1 MSIVLALA
9 VVAVVVC
16 AAPRRRRR
24 TPSKAAVTVR
34 SLGKHT
40 RAAVRGLLAILAA
53 GAVLLLF
60 GQQASAQAD
69 ESPEPPPI
77 VQPTP
82 DGTDGPIGDV
92 DAPPTNDPAG
102 GSHEPG
108 SPLVEPGG
116 DGGAE
121 DPGGV
126 GAPDAPAT
134 EPPAV
139 PTPPVP
145 SPPSDVDITLPDSVT
160 PPAPPTVDSTSA
172 PPPPA
177 APPPLPAPPID
188 PPAVAVMAPREVDL
202 GLWNVT
208 LRGRAWV
215 RSDGATISIGFDG
228 DGTELVR
235 ATADVSEIV
244 VTGSDGDDTLEVSDG
259 IGVLVRYDGGGGVDA
274 LVMPA
279 SGGTARLT
287 GSRTGEV
294 FDRFGTLLLSFAN
307 VDDLIGGPGPD
318 TFVADQAADLR
329 SLDMG
334 PEDRLIVDLG
344 GGAGGAAAPL
354 LSVESADLAGTLE
367 VIGGPSSGL
376 LDSAPVPFL
385 SFGTAHGDFS
395 TFRGLDLGGGAYV
408 RPTTVAGGYELRA
421 GQLPDEIVIRFP
433 SAIDADEFFTFLSGK
448 GNAFAAGTPVT
459 IQLGDNELT
468 GDLTV
473 SGTPDSATLALANA
487 KLHFGGSQDALLTL
501 EDDAA
506 VLTLTESNLS
516 GTLDGSLTTTVRDV
530 SFAGTFHVALN
541 SDDRSIA
548 AVGNGVTV
556 TVAGST
562 FDDVDLVVTVV
573 GEGADMALVITAP
586 DGTAVTI
593 PGTGPTADDV
603 SALAA
608 ALQRDVGTSG
618 LALSATGS
626 AAARAGSATDSP
638 IDPVTIAGSTE
649 SAAHISGSIVTNT
662 TRRPLVGAGA
672 AVLSA
677 FHTLGPLL
685 ALAGVAGPLVVA
697 TSTGAASSSS
707 SRRRTDVLGRRRRRR
722 TGSLAPSSSNRVLV
736 DEAFAPG
743 ESLTTAPARGPPG
756 GGAPAIA
763 SEILVHLSPAS
774 PQRIPGAQG
783 PFLVTTARRATAA
796 SVESGWVDR
805 APGVLLSLFV
815 LLFLLFVLWTRGRR
829 STRPSGPCRRRARG
843 FLHAKGDAGGV
854 IGGHGVAGGADTGG
868 AMHIAV
874 RSDRFGRAGRCGLP
888 RWRAAEAR

>member
-34 SLGKHT
+34 SLGRHT
-40 RAAVRGLLAILAA
+40 RLAVRGLLAILAA

-82 DGTDGPIGDV
+82 DGTDVPAGDV
-92 DAPPTNDPAG
+92 EAPATSDPAD

-108 SPLVEPGG
+108 SPLSDPGG
-116 DGGAE
+116 VGGAE

-126 GAPDAPAT
+126 GAPPASAAT

-145 SPPSDVDITLPDSVT
+145 SPPIDADITPPDSVT
-160 PPAPPTVDSTSA
+160 PPAPPTVDLTSA

-188 PPAVAVMAPREVDL
+188 PPAVAVIAPREVDL

-235 ATADVSEIV
+235 ATADVSEII
-244 VTGSDGDDTLEVSDG
+244 VTGGDGDDTLEVSDG

-294 FDRFGTLLLSFAN
+294 FDRFGTLVLSFAN

-334 PEDRLIVDLG
+334 PEDRLIVDLRG
-344 GGAGGAAAPL
+344 GLGGAAAPL
-354 LSVESADLAGTLE
+354 LSVESANLAGTLE

-385 SFGTAHGDFS
+385 SFGTAHGDFR

-433 SAIDADEFFTFLSGK
+433 SATDADEFFTFLSGK
-448 GNAFAAGTPVT
+448 GKAFTAGTPVT
-459 IQLGDNELT
+459 IQLRDNELT

-506 VLTLTESNLS
+506 TLTLTESNLS
-516 GTLDGSLTTTVRDV
+516 GTLEGSLTTTVPDV
-530 SFAGTFHVALN
+530 SFAGTFHVRAQQR
-541 SDDRSIA
+541 RS
-548 AVGNGVTV
+548 VHRRRRQQCHGHGCRLHV
-556 TVAGST
+556 
-562 FDDVDLVVTVV
+562 
-573 GEGADMALVITAP
+573 
-586 DGTAVTI
+586 
-593 PGTGPTADDV
+593 
-603 SALAA
+603 
-608 ALQRDVGTSG
+608 R
-618 LALSATGS
+618 
-626 AAARAGSATDSP
+626 R
-638 IDPVTIAGSTE
+638 
-649 SAAHISGSIVTNT
+649 
-662 TRRPLVGAGA
+662 RRP
-672 AVLSA
+672 
-677 FHTLGPLL
+677 
-685 ALAGVAGPLVVA
+685 
-697 TSTGAASSSS
+697 
-707 SRRRTDVLGRRRRRR
+707 RRHGRRR
-722 TGSLAPSSSNRVLV
+722 
-736 DEAFAPG
+736 
-743 ESLTTAPARGPPG
+743 
-756 GGAPAIA
+756 
-763 SEILVHLSPAS
+763 
-774 PQRIPGAQG
+774 
-783 PFLVTTARRATAA
+783 
-796 SVESGWVDR
+796 
-805 APGVLLSLFV
+805 
-815 LLFLLFVLWTRGRR
+815 GRR
-829 STRPSGPCRRRARG
+829 HGARHHRSGRHG
-843 FLHAKGDAGGV
+843 GD
-854 IGGHGVAGGADTGG
+854 DSRNRTN
-868 AMHIAV
+868 
-874 RSDRFGRAGRCGLP
+874 GR
-888 RWRAAEAR
+888 